1 MTAAKVRS
9 LVPNRG
15 WTNTQVAQRLGVSV
29 TWLQENRAHLEKEG
43 FPKADQ
49 LLAGRTDSKAVELWL
64 DRRSGIAAN
73 DDLGFDVSL
82 QRVRDRV
89 ENRH

>member
-1 MTAAKVRS
+1 MSAPKPRS
-9 LVPNRG
+9 AVSNRG
-15 WTNTQVAQRLGVSV
+15 WTNAQVAQRLGVSIS
-29 TWLQENRAHLEKEG
+29 WLQENRANLEKEG

-73 DDLGFDVSL
+73 DDIGFDIAL
-82 QRVRDRV
+82 QRVRQRV
-89 ENRH
+89 ENRP